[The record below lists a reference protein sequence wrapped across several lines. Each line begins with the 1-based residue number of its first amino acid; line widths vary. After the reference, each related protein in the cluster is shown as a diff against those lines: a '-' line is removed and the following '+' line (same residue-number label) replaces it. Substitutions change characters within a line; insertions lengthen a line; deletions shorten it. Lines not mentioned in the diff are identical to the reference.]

1 MGEPAVD
8 LTPYDYARG
17 LLRSYVSMQYPSYE
31 WAPHHLL
38 VCDALERVARG
49 ECKRL
54 IIAMPP
60 RHGKSMLTSEYFPA
74 WYLGRYPDRSIIASS
89 YSQELAEDFGR
100 KVRGQVTDWLWGQV
114 FPRAS
119 IMQGSASAARID
131 TNQGGHYYAVGVG
144 GAVTGR
150 GANVLLIDD
159 PVKGRE
165 DADSETMRR
174 RQKDWFRS
182 VAYTRLMP
190 GGAIVLVLTRWH
202 EDDLAGW
209 CLSEQP
215 DEGWTVLS
223 LPAIA
228 EPRDILG
235 RAPGAALWPERY
247 PINVLERIRS
257 VQGQRDWAALYQQ
270 RPAPDEG
277 AYFRREW
284 VRTYDGLPKGL
295 RMFGASDYAVS
306 ADGGDYT
313 VHVVAGVNDADD
325 IYLVD
330 MWREQADALGWI
342 ESWLSMLR
350 IWAPQAWAEEAGVI
364 AKTVAPTLSKRLQ
377 EERLHRTLRKPYPS
391 TSDKASRAR
400 GLQARMQAGKVFFPK
415 HQDKPWA
422 VELISE
428 MLTFPAGKHDDQVD
442 ALSLLCRM
450 LDDIAPRRAD
460 NIHRQERALH

>member
-1 MGEPAVD
+1 
-8 LTPYDYARG
+8 
-17 LLRSYVSMQYPSYE
+17 
-31 WAPHHLL
+31 LL
-38 VCDALERVARG
+38 VCDALERVDSG

-74 WYLGRYPDRSIIASS
+74 WYLGRKPSRSIIASS

-100 KVRGQVTDWLWGQV
+100 KVRGQVTDHLWGQV
-114 FPRAS
+114 FPSAS
-119 IMQGSASAARID
+119 IMQGSASASRID
-131 TNQGGHYYAVGVG
+131 TGQGGHYYAVGVG

-150 GANVLLIDD
+150 GADLLLIDD

-174 RQKDWFRS
+174 RQKDWYRS

-190 GGAIVLVLTRWH
+190 GGAIVMVLTRWH

-209 CLSEQP
+209 CLAEHEG
-215 DEGWTVLS
+215 EGWEVLS
-223 LPAIA
+223 LPALA
-228 EPRDILG
+228 EPGDILG
-235 RAPGAALWPERY
+235 REVGDALWPDRY
-247 PINVLERIRS
+247 PVAVLAGIRS
-257 VQGQRDWAALYQQ
+257 VLGQREWAALYQQ

-277 AYFRREW
+277 AYFQREW
-284 VRTYDGLPKGL
+284 LQTYDGLPSGL

-306 ADGGDYT
+306 ANGGDYT
-313 VHVVAGVNDADD
+313 VHVVAGVDDADD
-325 IYLVD
+325 IYLLD
-330 MWREQADALGWI
+330 LWREQSDALGWV

-364 AKTVAPTLSKRLQ
+364 AKTVAPVLTKRLQ
-377 EERLHRTLRKPYPS
+377 EERLYRTLRKPYPS
-391 TSDKASRAR
+391 TTDKASRAR
-400 GLQARMQAGKVFFPK
+400 GLQARMQAGKVFFPS
-415 HQDKPWA
+415 HQDKPW
-422 VELISE
+422 VLDLVSE

-442 ALSLLCRM
+442 ALSLLCRL

-460 NIHRQERALH
+460 NIPRQARAICRL